1 MKIGL
6 SGKAGCGKSTISDY
20 LIQQYGFKRYS
31 FAAKLKEICNEMFP
45 SILALP
51 KAEHRWL
58 LQKVGTEWFRSV
70 DSDVWVNYLIRNVG
84 GENVLVD
91 DVRFK
96 NEADALRAA
105 GFLIVR
111 VERDE
116 KLRGAWGYN
125 VADTHASETALD
137 DYEFDY
143 VLWNDG
149 PYPFVDAAERLYVW
163 MVTQGV

>member
-6 SGKAGCGKSTISDY
+6 SGKAGCGKSTIADS
-20 LIQQYGFKRYS
+20 LIKHYGFKRYS

-70 DSDVWVNYLIRNVG
+70 DSEVWVKYLIRHVS
-84 GENVLVD
+84 GENIIVD

-96 NEADALRAA
+96 NEADALREA

-111 VERDE
+111 VERDKE
-116 KLRGAWGYN
+116 LRGAWGYN
-125 VADTHASETALD
+125 VEDSHTSETDLD
-137 DYEFDY
+137 DYAFDY

-149 PYPFVDAAERLYVW
+149 AYPFSEAAERLYVW
-163 MVTQGV
+163 MVTQRV